1 MPKHIDYLSLDVE
14 GAEDKIVASFPF
26 ETHTIAVLSVEV
38 CIQLVLYTAR
48 CIYALYVSC
57 ICAIRKYKLNINIH
71 TAYSRVYIK
80 VCILIYIYMQGPKP
94 FAIATLLRNGYVPL
108 ASHQNDVF
116 FVHPSIEDLEGVLAR
131 LGVCVS
137 IYLI

>member
-1 MPKHIDYLSLDVE
+1 
-14 GAEDKIVASFPF
+14 
-26 ETHTIAVLSVEV
+26 
-38 CIQLVLYTAR
+38 
-48 CIYALYVSC
+48 
-57 ICAIRKYKLNINIH
+57 
-71 TAYSRVYIK
+71 
-80 VCILIYIYMQGPKP
+80 MQGPKP

-137 IYLI
+137 IYLRYWYKSTSTDEEALRC